1 MKRAPLLA
9 ILIAA
14 ALAAPLAAPAGAQLA
29 KGAGQKLSVAELKK
43 ALLGIDMQG
52 FSPSENMSWREC
64 IQPDGET
71 LYEMPDQVIK
81 GRLDI
86 APDGRAC
93 FSYADTDYSSVGCF
107 WTYRQGKDGL
117 RFEADYKLTTGEPA
131 SVFVTTKVVTGITSC
146 KPKSLIS

>member
-1 MKRAPLLA
+1 MKRGKLLA
-9 ILIAA
+9 VLLMAA
-14 ALAAPLAAPAGAQLA
+14 LAAPAGAQLA
-29 KGAGQKLSVAELKK
+29 KGAGQKLNQAELKK
-43 ALLGIDMQG
+43 ALLGIDMMG

-71 LYEMPDQVIK
+71 LYEIPDQVLK

-86 APDGRAC
+86 SPDGRAC
-93 FSYADTDYSSVGCF
+93 FSYADTEYSSVGCF

-131 SVFVTTKVVTGITSC
+131 SVFVTTKVVTGVTSC

>member
-1 MKRAPLLA
+1 MKPGKLIA
-9 ILIAA
+9 ILVAV
-14 ALAAPLAAPAGAQLA
+14 LLAAPAGAQLA
-29 KGAGQKLSVAELKK
+29 KGAGQRLKEGELKK

-52 FSPSENMSWREC
+52 YSPSEQMSWREC

-71 LYEMPDQVIK
+71 LYEIPDRVLK

-86 APDGRAC
+86 TPDGLAC
-93 FSYADTDYSSVGCF
+93 FSYSDDGYSTAGCF

-117 RFEADYKLTTGEPA
+117 RFEADYKLPTGEPA
-131 SVFVTTKVVTGITSC
+131 SIFVTTRVVTGVTSC